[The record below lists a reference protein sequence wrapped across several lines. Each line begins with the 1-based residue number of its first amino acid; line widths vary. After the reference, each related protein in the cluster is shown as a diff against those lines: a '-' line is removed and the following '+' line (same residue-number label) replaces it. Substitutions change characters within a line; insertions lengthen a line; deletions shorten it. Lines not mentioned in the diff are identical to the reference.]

1 MRQVSMLP
9 VFDLLLIVVLLRVG
23 LSRSILRSPIH
34 KSFVMLISVRVH
46 LDDVLMSVGVSHV
59 LSVVPGESSVCC
71 CAAWGAEVDG
81 VICDVH

>member
-1 MRQVSMLP
+1 
-9 VFDLLLIVVLLRVG
+9 
-23 LSRSILRSPIH
+23 
-34 KSFVMLISVRVH
+34 MLISVRVH

-59 LSVVPGESSVCC
+59 LGVIPGESSVCC